1 MPRIYSVDL
10 RKKVLSAIDNGSKA
24 VALSK
29 LFQIDRKTIYNWQN
43 KLKKLKSLEPIKI
56 RPRILSR
63 KIQDLDTFKKFVQN
77 VVKKKDALPFRVPKN
92 INLVMVDLETGLQ
105 PNVNTKKIIYESYKS
120 NDNFMLDLQ
129 KLTNIGTSKV
139 YNSKNQSLIF
149 KFY

>member
-56 RPRILSR
+56 GPRIRSR
-63 KIQDLDTFKKFVQN
+63 KIGSVAFV
-77 VVKKKDALPFRVPKN
+77 L
-92 INLVMVDLETGLQ
+92 
-105 PNVNTKKIIYESYKS
+105 
-120 NDNFMLDLQ
+120 
-129 KLTNIGTSKV
+129 
-139 YNSKNQSLIF
+139 
-149 KFY
+149 